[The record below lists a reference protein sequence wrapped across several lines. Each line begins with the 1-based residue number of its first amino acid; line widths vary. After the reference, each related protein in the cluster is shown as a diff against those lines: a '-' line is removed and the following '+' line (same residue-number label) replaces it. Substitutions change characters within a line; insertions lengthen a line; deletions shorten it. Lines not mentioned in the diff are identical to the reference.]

1 MMVLKIKKVV
11 LFFSSLVHGGG
22 RTFAESYAQSLQDAD
37 ITLSTLYDNDFTKSL
52 AQNLGLRCRNIL
64 DPRLLLD
71 SRTLVLS
78 NSQVCAAMASLLYPG
93 RHYYVTHGYANGLP
107 YAPVWRRL
115 AWTIQVN
122 TPGTRL
128 IACGDSERDAIA
140 RLCLVKQRVSLIRNG
155 IPLKVLEASPDDCR
169 QQRPVAHFVYVGR
182 ITFQKGL
189 DVLLN
194 ALEQPL
200 LRQYDITLSIIGNY
214 QESES
219 EYCELVRSLIKVS
232 SATVQM
238 LPPQPINTTF
248 FRNFSALIS
257 PSRFEG
263 LPYTILEAAYAGIP
277 IVLSDCPGNNDIAPD
292 DRYAF
297 TFRSGSDDELAQALF
312 FLLQSD
318 QADVER
324 RAYVLQR
331 RVAAE
336 FSAKAFRDEYY
347 KLLC

>member
-1 MMVLKIKKVV
+1 MVLKMKKVV

-22 RTFAESYAQSLQDAD
+22 RTFAETYARSLKDAD
-37 ITLSTLYDNDFTKSL
+37 ITLSTLYDNDFTKTL
-52 AQNLGLRCRNIL
+52 AQSMGLRYRNIL
-64 DPRLLLD
+64 DPRLLLE
-71 SRTLVLS
+71 SSTLVLS
-78 NSQVCAAMASLLYPG
+78 NSQICAAIASLMYPG

-115 AWTIQVN
+115 AWTIQIN
-122 TPGTRL
+122 TPGTRV
-128 IACGDSERDAIA
+128 IACGDSERDAVA
-140 RLCLVKQRVSLIRNG
+140 RLCLGKERVSLIRNG
-155 IPLKVLEASPDDCR
+155 LPLKVLEDSPDACR
-169 QQRPVAHFVYVGR
+169 QQRPVAHFAYVGR

-194 ALEQPL
+194 ALEQSL
-200 LRQYDITLSIIGNY
+200 LRKHEITLSIIGNY

-219 EYCELVRSLIKVS
+219 KYCKLVRSLIKVS
-232 SATVQM
+232 SVTIQF
-238 LPPQPINTTF
+238 LPPQPVNNAF

-292 DRYAF
+292 DRFAF
-297 TFRSGSDDELAQALF
+297 IFRSGSDYALANALF
-312 FLLQSD
+312 FLLESD
-318 QADVER
+318 QAEVER
-324 RAYVLQR
+324 RAYALQQ
-331 RVAAE
+331 RVATE
-336 FSAKAFRDEYY
+336 FSAKAFCDEHY